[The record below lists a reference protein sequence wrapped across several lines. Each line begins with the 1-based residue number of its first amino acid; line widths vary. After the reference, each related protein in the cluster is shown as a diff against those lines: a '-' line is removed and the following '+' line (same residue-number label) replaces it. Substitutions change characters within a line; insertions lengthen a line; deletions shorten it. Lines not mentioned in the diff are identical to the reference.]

1 MSWTNKFR
9 ETDVDGHPSKSHK
22 SPGLPHRGP
31 TDSKPIK
38 TEDHNLSQEIRDVKT
53 HVVHDRLTQLEKDDT
68 EPTQVLLGLSPSIQ
82 PINEP
87 RVSTAVPCTPIETKE
102 IKKEDDEYLLA
113 ASCKTPKNGT
123 RNVGTATRAVVDEAR
138 VSSHHVTLETP
149 SSSFDISGKQ
159 RPPWLLLLMLR
170 LGL

>member
-9 ETDVDGHPSKSHK
+9 ETDVDGHLCKSHK

-53 HVVHDRLTQLEKDDT
+53 HVVHDRLTRLEKDDT

-82 PINEP
+82 PIKEP
-87 RVSTAVPCTPIETKE
+87 RVSTAVPCTPRETKE
-102 IKKEDDEYLLA
+102 IKKEDDKVTLA
-113 ASCKTPKNGT
+113 AGCKNPQNG
-123 RNVGTATRAVVDEAR
+123 NGDIGTAICTRDVVDEAGAL
-138 VSSHHVTLETP
+138 SHHVTLETP
-149 SSSFDISGKQ
+149 PCSFDALSK
-159 RPPWLLLLMLR
+159 
-170 LGL
+170 